1 MSKNEYLWEHDE
13 WSPRITLLPHHF
25 TIPNVQKM
33 LMRIRKPADE
43 ASKVATSYGY
53 QKKSDTKDF
62 LYWRD
67 VIGKTDGH
75 RNIYRKRL
83 RRAYSEIYSLN
94 DTDVIHFDLAKDVIC
109 RSCIVG
115 NHCLA
120 TNYRTHEDPFDT
132 YKSEIDELKH
142 IATALDN
149 HGYQYGIDYIH
160 KKTRHILRDYL
171 GQELGTLIQSK
182 PEYVEFRSILA
193 KVGPL
198 RVITE
203 TFLREEA
210 EKSKQ

>member
-1 MSKNEYLWEHDE
+1 MSKNEHLWEHDE
-13 WSPRITLLPHHF
+13 WAPRITLLPHHF
-25 TIPNVQKM
+25 TIPNIQKM
-33 LMRIRKPADE
+33 LLRTRKPADE

-53 QKKSDTKDF
+53 QKESDTKDF

-75 RNIYRKRL
+75 LNKFRKRL
-83 RRAYSEIYSLN
+83 RRAYSEIFSLK
-94 DTDVIHFDLAKDVIC
+94 DTDIIHFDIGKDPIC

-120 TNYRTHEDPFDT
+120 TNYRTDDDPFDS
-132 YKSEIDELKH
+132 YKSEVYELKQ
-142 IATALDN
+142 IVTALDN
-149 HGYQYGIDYIH
+149 HGYQYGVDYIH
-160 KKTRHILRDYL
+160 KKTRHILRNYL
-171 GQELGTLIQSK
+171 GEDLGTLIQPK
-182 PEYVEFRSILA
+182 LEHVEFGSVLA

-210 EKSKQ
+210 EKSKK